1 MLNLN
6 QAPED
11 LLFTGAYKQTKR
23 KLHGNVST
31 SNTCGNPVK
40 LQPELIQR

>member
-11 LLFTGAYKQTKR
+11 LLFTGAYKQRKR
-23 KLHGNVST
+23 KLHVNVST
-31 SNTCGNPVK
+31 SNTCGNPVI
-40 LQPELIQR
+40 LQPGVIER

>member
-1 MLNLN
+1 MSNLN

-11 LLFTGAYKQTKR
+11 LLFTGAYKQTNR

-31 SNTCGNPVK
+31 SNTCVNPVI
-40 LQPELIQR
+40 LQPELIER